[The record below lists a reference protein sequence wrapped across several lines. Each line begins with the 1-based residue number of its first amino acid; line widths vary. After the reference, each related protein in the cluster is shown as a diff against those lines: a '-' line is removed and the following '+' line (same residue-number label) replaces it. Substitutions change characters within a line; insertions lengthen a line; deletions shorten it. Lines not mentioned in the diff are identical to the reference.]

1 MRTRTCILLAFLLTC
16 LVWAIYPV
24 HAQDGGTTVETE
36 ATLGKGVMAYTSQV
50 WTLTNPYG
58 GQAKVTV
65 EYQECSDLAEIEKL
79 EVYGNSILFVT
90 IQDGAVTQSS
100 GQTTLQ
106 PGQTLVFD
114 VWGQAYSTT
123 TITQTTITLRVTVEE
138 VEAIQGTVER
148 KEGVVGSEPTL
159 ILLVILG
166 VALILGMAVGAKAK
180 S

>member
-1 MRTRTCILLAFLLTC
+1 MRTRTCILLAFLLIC
-16 LVWAIYPV
+16 LVWVILPV
-24 HAQDGGTTVETE
+24 HAQDGGTTVETN

-65 EYQECSDLAEIEKL
+65 EYQKCNDLAEIEKL
-79 EVYGNSILFVT
+79 EVYGNNILFVT

-138 VEAIQGTVER
+138 VEAIQGAVEKKETVS
-148 KEGVVGSEPTL
+148 SEPTL
-159 ILLVILG
+159 ILLVVLG
-166 VALILGMAVGAKAK
+166 VALVLGMAVGAKAK